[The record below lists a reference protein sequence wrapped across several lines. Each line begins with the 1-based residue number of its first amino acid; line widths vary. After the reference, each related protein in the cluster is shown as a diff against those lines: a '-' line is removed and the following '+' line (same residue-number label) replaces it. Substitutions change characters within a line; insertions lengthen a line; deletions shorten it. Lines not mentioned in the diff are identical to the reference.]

1 MEHAR
6 SAVKE
11 DRPLVLQVQPTNQR
25 GSNNRRYVTKLTSK
39 GLQMGFQKGTE
50 MTAELR
56 RAESLELYLGG
67 HSFRQVGEKLGV
79 SHSTASKDVH
89 KRLGQLVDADI
100 REGLALRSLQ
110 AARYQRLLKAVW
122 NQAVEGDDKAYA
134 KALLVL
140 NKLDSLFGLVKLAE
154 LTVTVD
160 ARSVNITDGQLA
172 PDGSRARRRGAR
184 SSRGCA
190 KRRWWARPWCRCCP

>member
-1 MEHAR
+1 M
-6 SAVKE
+6 
-11 DRPLVLQVQPTNQR
+11 
-25 GSNNRRYVTKLTSK
+25 
-39 GLQMGFQKGTE
+39 
-50 MTAELR
+50 
-56 RAESLELYLGG
+56 
-67 HSFRQVGEKLGV
+67 
-79 SHSTASKDVH
+79 
-89 KRLGQLVDADI
+89 DADI

-172 PDGSRARRRGAR
+172 PDGVDYRQVLLDRVQAIVERRAANLSIPQAKDMIDVMDNGPRPIVHVVYDDDGYGSENGDSPPALPEPEERRQEHKVPATGTIEEAEPREEVSRQR
-184 SSRGCA
+184 SRQRETSTPGFEA
-190 KRRWWARPWCRCCP
+190 

>member
-1 MEHAR
+1 
-6 SAVKE
+6 
-11 DRPLVLQVQPTNQR
+11 
-25 GSNNRRYVTKLTSK
+25 
-39 GLQMGFQKGTE
+39 

-100 REGLALRSLQ
+100 QEGLALRSLQ

-172 PDGSRARRRGAR
+172 PDGVDYRQVLLDRGQAIVERRAANLSIPQVKDMIDVMDNGP
-184 SSRGCA
+184 
-190 KRRWWARPWCRCCP
+190 RPIFHVVYDDDGYGSENGDSPTA